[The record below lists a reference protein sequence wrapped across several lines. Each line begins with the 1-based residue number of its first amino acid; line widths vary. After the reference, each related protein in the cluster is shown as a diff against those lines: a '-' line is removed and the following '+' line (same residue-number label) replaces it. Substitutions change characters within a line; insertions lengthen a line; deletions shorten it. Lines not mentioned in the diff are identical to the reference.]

1 MSVTSPLPPPRAQPA
16 RARRLARLRRWWIEH
31 DDQLPFT
38 LAYLGLA
45 LVLSLAIGLFW
56 LVAVVALHAA
66 LEYWALGRQR
76 QGARLG
82 RVLWHVKLD
91 IALVLFALCLAV
103 YMDLLFGIAGLAPAA
118 RAGMQAGSRFLA
130 WQKGIRGLLLSLDDA
145 ALLAGLDDW
154 LKPALAGKTRLD
166 ALSEPELVEAL
177 KSGLDWRLRQR
188 IDALAPTRIEVPS
201 GQSRAIQYA
210 AGQPP
215 VLAVKLQELFGL
227 ADTPRICEGRVPLT
241 LHLLSPAALF
251 QVLLAGLDRTEGPAN
266 RHLPR
271 TVLHQRLH
279 APPHQV
285 VRRQHDH
292 RYRLH
297 DTNLS
302 SE

>member
-145 ALLAGLDDW
+145 ALLARS
-154 LKPALAGKTRLD
+154 LAGRKDGDTERTPPAVAPPWRAPWSVGDRISL
-166 ALSEPELVEAL
+166 
-177 KSGLDWRLRQR
+177 GL
-188 IDALAPTRIEVPS
+188 
-201 GQSRAIQYA
+201 G
-210 AGQPP
+210 AG
-215 VLAVKLQELFGL
+215 F
-227 ADTPRICEGRVPLT
+227 
-241 LHLLSPAALF
+241 AAL
-251 QVLLAGLDRTEGPAN
+251 LLAAPWLSGHDATALLQLIGAE
-266 RHLPR
+266 
-271 TVLHQRLH
+271 LH
-279 APPHQV
+279 PFPG
-285 VRRQHDH
+285 
-292 RYRLH
+292 
-297 DTNLS
+297 
-302 SE
+302 

>member
-1 MSVTSPLPPPRAQPA
+1 MSVIAPAPPPRARPA

-76 QGARLG
+76 HGARLG

-145 ALLAGLDDW
+145 ALLARS
-154 LKPALAGKTRLD
+154 LAGRKDGDTER
-166 ALSEPELVEAL
+166 A
-177 KSGLDWRLRQR
+177 
-188 IDALAPTRIEVPS
+188 VPS
-201 GQSRAIQYA
+201 GPPPWREPWTVGDRISLGLG
-210 AGQPP
+210 AG
-215 VLAVKLQELFGL
+215 F
-227 ADTPRICEGRVPLT
+227 
-241 LHLLSPAALF
+241 AAL
-251 QVLLAGLDRTEGPAN
+251 LLA
-266 RHLPR
+266 
-271 TVLHQRLH
+271 
-279 APPHQV
+279 APW
-285 VRRQHDH
+285 
-292 RYRLH
+292 LSGH
-297 DTNLS
+297 DTTALLQLIGA
-302 SE
+302 ELHPFPG